1 MENVGENVG
10 KNVGENPFKPNNTQ
24 TKIISLVKLDRHVT
38 QEELSKQ
45 LNKSVRTIERNMK
58 TLQEAKMIARIGS
71 NTTGYWE
78 VLK

>member
-1 MENVGENVG
+1 MENVGENA
-10 KNVGENPFKPNNTQ
+10 FKLNSTQ
-24 TKIISLVKLDRHVT
+24 KKIINLVKLDKHVT
-38 QEELSKQ
+38 QADLSKQ

-58 TLQEAKMIARIGS
+58 TLQKAKIITRIGS